1 MPMPTNPPC
10 MGSCPDPPPEIS
22 PTFPWTVASARTT
35 TCGSNCTLTRSGW
48 AASTPRSSSRTTSSA
63 LLMSFFMFLLSPPN
77 FSEPLRPELPLP
89 AHVRRPGI
97 CAGGA
102 EEPADDGTDHR
113 DPAVAPVRVALA
125 GDRQDEVHDARTEVS
140 SRVDGV
146 PRGAAERHADHDH
159 EQRDPERTDL
169 RSAGER
175 DDAEHQHERAD
186 DLGD

>member
-1 MPMPTNPPC
+1 
-10 MGSCPDPPPEIS
+10 
-22 PTFPWTVASARTT
+22 
-35 TCGSNCTLTRSGW
+35 
-48 AASTPRSSSRTTSSA
+48 
-63 LLMSFFMFLLSPPN
+63 MSIRP
-77 FSEPLRPELPLP
+77 EPLPPLSDLLEEER
-89 AHVRRPGI
+89 V
-97 CAGGA
+97 AGEA
-102 EEPADDGTDHR
+102 ADYSADDRADHR